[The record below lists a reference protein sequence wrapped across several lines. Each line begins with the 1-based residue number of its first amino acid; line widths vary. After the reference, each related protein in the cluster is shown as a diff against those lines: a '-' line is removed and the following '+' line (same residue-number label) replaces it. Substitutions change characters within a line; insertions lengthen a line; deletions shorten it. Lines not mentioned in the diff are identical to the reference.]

1 MPHRI
6 IGLFDPIS
14 VMNIDPSPG
23 PSICPLLMAYQNP
36 AASPG
41 FEMTVGT
48 DDGYQ
53 TDRRQLDSSVSTFT
67 FLYEN
72 YVLE

>member
-1 MPHRI
+1 MPCQTLLQYNVPSVI
-6 IGLFDPIS
+6 IVI
-14 VMNIDPSPG
+14 PSPG
-23 PSICPLLMAYQNP
+23 PSICPLLMAYQKP